1 MVTTADWAWWLEG
14 GRMVVGN
21 HSCLELTTAVSR
33 WKYEWYAEMVVGGRK
48 SWDSRVRVREEMLIQ
63 NRDVRA
69 MENNLF
75 GSKKK

>member
-1 MVTTADWAWWLEG
+1 MVATADWAWCLEG
-14 GRMVVGN
+14 GRMVVEN
-21 HSCLELTTAVSR
+21 HSCLESTTAVSR
-33 WKYEWYAEMVVGGRK
+33 WKGEWYVKVVVGGRK
-48 SWDSRVRVREEMLIQ
+48 SKYSRVRVREEMVIQ